1 MSDFDDLVAAL
12 APVVAALRRLGVR
25 HYVGGSVASTIHGA
39 IRSTM
44 DVDLICSLSEAQAEA
59 LIATCGPDF
68 YASRA
73 AARNAVRER
82 KCFNLIHL
90 PTSYKIDVFVNR
102 GRRFDEAALERARP
116 ESFGPQATEPIH
128 VATVEDSMLAKL
140 EWFRLTDE
148 TSERQWD
155 DVSRLVRLHSESLDL
170 DYLRT
175 MAESIGVRDL
185 LDRLFDE
192 RRGSASEG
200 IAP

>member
-1 MSDFDDLVAAL
+1 M
-12 APVVAALRRLGVR
+12 
-25 HYVGGSVASTIHGA
+25 
-39 IRSTM
+39 
-44 DVDLICSLSEAQAEA
+44 
-59 LIATCGPDF
+59 
-68 YASRA
+68 
-73 AARNAVRER
+73 
-82 KCFNLIHL
+82 
-90 PTSYKIDVFVNR
+90 
-102 GRRFDEAALERARP
+102 ERARP
-116 ESFGPQATEPIH
+116 ESFGPGATEPIH